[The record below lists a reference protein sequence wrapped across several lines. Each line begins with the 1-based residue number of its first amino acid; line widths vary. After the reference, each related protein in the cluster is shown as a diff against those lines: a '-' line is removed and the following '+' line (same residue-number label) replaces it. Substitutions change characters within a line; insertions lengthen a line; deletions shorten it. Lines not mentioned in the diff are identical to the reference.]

1 MNIFVFIKQVPDT
14 ATRIKIA
21 ADGKNIDESDLTW
34 AISPYD
40 EFALEEALR
49 IKESKGAG
57 KGDRDQPRTG
67 SRRHLAAPGL
77 AMGADDAIHV
87 WDPALAGGDAFAT
100 AKVLAASVKN
110 RSFDIL
116 YFGKMG
122 AGMDQYQV
130 PSMVAELLNLPQVT
144 QVASM
149 EIGDRKITA
158 HREIE
163 GATEIVEAS
172 IPVVIAAEKGKN
184 EPRYPNLKGIM
195 AAKKKPLETVTL
207 ATLGLR
213 VEEVGEK
220 VSKTTVNSLSM
231 PASRQ
236 AGKMLQGDTADV
248 VKQLVDLLHNEA
260 KVI

>member
-1 MNIFVFIKQVPDT
+1 MNIILFMKQVPDT

-21 ADGKNIDESDLTW
+21 ADGKNIDEADVTW
-34 AISPYD
+34 VISPYD

-57 KGDRDQPRTG
+57 KITVISLGPDRTVSSLRQ
-67 SRRHLAAPGL
+67 AL
-77 AMGADDAIHV
+77 AMGADDAVHI
-87 WDPALAGGDAFAT
+87 WDPALAGSDAYVT
-100 AKVLAASVKN
+100 ARALAAAVKN
-110 RSFDIL
+110 RPFDIL

-144 QVASM
+144 QVAAM
-149 EIGDRKITA
+149 EIGEGKITA

-163 GATEIVEAS
+163 GATEIVETT

-195 AAKKKPLETVTL
+195 AAKKKPLETLNL
-207 ATLGLR
+207 ASLGLSAD
-213 VEEVGEK
+213 EVGEK
-220 VSKTTVNSLSM
+220 ASKTSVTSMSL
-231 PASRQ
+231 PVARQ
-236 AGKMLQGDTADV
+236 AGKVLQGETADV

>member
-1 MNIFVFIKQVPDT
+1 MNIIVFIKQVPDT

-21 ADGKNIDESDLTW
+21 SDGKNIDEADLTW

-57 KGDRDQPRTG
+57 KVTVISLGPDRAVTSLRQ
-67 SRRHLAAPGL
+67 AL

-100 AKVLAASVKN
+100 AKALAAAVKN
-110 RSFDIL
+110 RPFDIL

-144 QVASM
+144 QVAAM
-149 EIGDRKITA
+149 EIGDGKITA

-163 GATEIVEAS
+163 GATEIVETS

-184 EPRYPNLKGIM
+184 APRYPNLKGIM
-195 AAKKKPLETVTL
+195 AAKKKPLETLNLVS
-207 ATLGLR
+207 LGLSA
-213 VEEVGEK
+213 EEVGEK
-220 VSKTTVNSLSM
+220 ASKTSVNSLSL
-231 PASRQ
+231 PAARQ

-248 VKQLVDLLHNEA
+248 VKQLVDLLHSEA

>member
-1 MNIFVFIKQVPDT
+1 MNIIVFIKQVPDT

-21 ADGKNIDESDLTW
+21 GDGKNIDEADLTW
-34 AISPYD
+34 IISPYD

-49 IKESKGAG
+49 IKEAKGAG
-57 KGDRDQPRTG
+57 KVTVISLGPDRAVTSLRQ
-67 SRRHLAAPGL
+67 AL

-87 WDPALAGGDAFAT
+87 WDPALAGSDAFAT
-100 AKVLAASVKN
+100 AKALAAAV
-110 RSFDIL
+110 RSRPFDVL
-116 YFGKMG
+116 CFGKMG

-144 QVASM
+144 QVAAM
-149 EIGDRKITA
+149 EIGDGKITA

-163 GATEIVEAS
+163 GATEIVETS

-195 AAKKKPLETVTL
+195 AAKKKPLETVNL
-207 ATLGLR
+207 ASLGLSA
-213 VEEVGEK
+213 EEVGEK
-220 VSKTTVNSLSM
+220 ASKTQINSLSL
-231 PASRQ
+231 PAVRQ